1 MKSWVKR
8 LFKKWFHSL
17 GLKLGFSIGL
27 IFFITFLGYAYFL
40 SRTIP
45 LSALF
50 FSIGTLGPLGFC
62 IFYFVERPIGKLH
75 QSTRE
80 IASGDFNQPITV
92 RSSDQIGKLAS
103 ALEDLRQKNEEVTTA
118 LKTSRQEFQTLFE
131 SVPCYIS
138 VQDRNLRLLRV
149 NRDFRKDFGENI
161 GSHCYEVYKNR
172 SDKCPECKVE
182 KTFQTGSVYSG
193 EETVTTRNGEK
204 AHILV
209 YTSPVYNEKNEIVS
223 VMEVSVNI
231 THLKNL
237 EEELIKSEE
246 AYRLLFNNDPN
257 PIFVVQKDNLTILDA
272 NTMAQLLYGYSKSE
286 LLSKRFPDLT
296 PKDSRNDLENF
307 FKYQKN
313 RLEKIRQLPKN
324 GTVLYAHLRL
334 SQGIYLER
342 PIYIITANDITQ
354 RVQAEQQLAQASK
367 MATLGEMSAGVAHEL
382 NQPLTVIKTGSSFL
396 LRKIKAAQPIR
407 TEDLNTLAE
416 EMDAQVDR
424 ASRII
429 NHLREFGRK
438 TEMHK
443 TAVEI
448 NEAIQGMLM
457 VMEKQLELRQIK
469 VLLKLDPKLPRILG
483 DKNRLEQV
491 FINLAMNARDALDG
505 PAVREKWIR
514 IHSSF
519 ENDWVKIDFSDNGC
533 GISKEVQEK
542 IFEPFFSTKG
552 VGQGTGLGLLSA
564 MES

>member
-1 MKSWVKR
+1 MKSWIAI
-8 LFKKWFHSL
+8 LYKKWVHRL

-27 IFFITFLGYAYFL
+27 ILLITFSGYAFFL
-40 SRTIP
+40 FKTRKVPSVGPLMGSPGIIP
-45 LSALF
+45 ALF
-50 FSIGTLGPLGFC
+50 FFTVAMVGIGFC
-62 IFYFVERPIGKLH
+62 IFYFVERPIKKL
-75 QSTRE
+75 QQNIRE
-80 IASGDFNQPITV
+80 IAYRDFSQPIQV
-92 RSSDQIGKLAS
+92 RSSDTIGKLAS
-103 ALEDLRQKNEEVTTA
+103 AFEEMRQKIRESTTA
-118 LKTSRQEFQTLFE
+118 LKTSQQEFQSLFE

-182 KTFQTGSVYSG
+182 KTFQTGSIYSG
-193 EETVTTRNGEK
+193 EETVTTRNGGK

-237 EEELIKSEE
+237 EKELIKSEE

-257 PIFVVQKDNLTILDA
+257 PIFVVQKDNFKILDA

-286 LLSKRFPDLT
+286 LLSKHFLDLA

-313 RLEKIRQLPKN
+313 RLEQIRQLPKN
-324 GTVLYAHLRL
+324 GTVLFTNLRV

-382 NQPLTVIKTGSSFL
+382 NQPLTVIRTGSNFI
-396 LRKIKAAQPIR
+396 LRKIRRSEPVPEEILR
-407 TEDLNTLAE
+407 TLAE

-438 TEMHK
+438 TEIHK
-443 TAVEI
+443 TAVQV
-448 NEAIQGMLM
+448 NEAIQGMM
-457 VMEKQLELRQIK
+457 TVMGKQLELRQIK
-469 VLLKLDPKLPRILG
+469 VFLELELELPRILG
-483 DKNRLEQV
+483 YER
-491 FINLAMNARDALDG
+491 
-505 PAVREKWIR
+505 P
-514 IHSSF
+514 
-519 ENDWVKIDFSDNGC
+519 GC
-533 GISKEVQEK
+533 PG
-542 IFEPFFSTKG
+542 
-552 VGQGTGLGLLSA
+552 
-564 MES
+564 